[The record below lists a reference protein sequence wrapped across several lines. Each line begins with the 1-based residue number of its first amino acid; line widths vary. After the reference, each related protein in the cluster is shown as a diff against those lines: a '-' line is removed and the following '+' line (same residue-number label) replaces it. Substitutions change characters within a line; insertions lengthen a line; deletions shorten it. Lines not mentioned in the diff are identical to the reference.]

1 LIGREQILIQQVQG
15 RMNAENEED
24 EKNGGN
30 EKKQGPGE
38 VVVAKPRVAG
48 LAQDSVRY
56 AALSAE
62 GLRRESLPDRIRREG
77 ASESLV

>member
-24 EKNGGN
+24 EKKGGN

-38 VVVAKPRVAG
+38 VVVAKPGVKGTAE
-48 LAQDSVRY
+48 
-56 AALSAE
+56 LSQ
-62 GLRRESLPDRIRREG
+62 SP
-77 ASESLV
+77 V